1 MEQARLLSDTVLAI
15 FRANG
20 RLLAW
25 GDHFAAAQS
34 LTSARW
40 QMLGALALAGEPLTA
55 PQIADSMGVSRQGA
69 QKQLNLL
76 FADGLLT
83 RTPNPAHQ
91 RSPRYWLSAAGQRC
105 FDEVDRRWRE
115 HAAKVSAG
123 FAAGE
128 LEGVQRVLDK
138 LASLHAIAGEQGEND
153 AR

>member
-1 MEQARLLSDTVLAI
+1 MEQAKLLSDTVLAI

-20 RLLAW
+20 CLIAW
-25 GDHFAAAQS
+25 GDHFAAAQA

-76 FADGLLT
+76 FSDGLLT

-91 RSPRYWLSAAGQRC
+91 RSPLYWLSAAGQRC
-105 FDEVDRRWRE
+105 FSEVDSRWRQ
-115 HAAKVSAG
+115 HALKVAAS
-123 FAAGE
+123 FAPGE
-128 LEGVQRVLDK
+128 LESVQRLLDK
-138 LASLHAIAGEQGEND
+138 LASLHPPEDAKGEND